1 MDKNISILER
11 VWRFDSKVAEI
22 FDKHVNQSIP
32 HYDSLQK
39 YISNISEWYL
49 KENSRV
55 YDLGCSTGNTI
66 INICKNNKGKKIEII
81 GYDTGKRMINLAK
94 KKINIKKQKKNK
106 IDVKLICQDIN
117 NIKKFK
123 NADLFLLIL
132 TFPFFSYE
140 KRKKIL
146 KQINKSL
153 NVGGCLIIV
162 DKIRSKNSNFEDILN
177 QMYFDFKLEMKLTEK
192 EIIKKAKSLRSS
204 MHLLNQETTENLF
217 KECNFKKYEIFFKCF
232 NFVGYFLT
240 K

>member
-1 MDKNISILER
+1 MNKNISILER
-11 VWRFDSKVAEI
+11 VWKFDSKVAKI

-39 YISNISEWYL
+39 YISSISEWFL
-49 KENSRV
+49 KDNSRV

-66 INICKNNKGKKIEII
+66 INICKNNKGKKIKII
-81 GYDTGKRMINLAK
+81 GYDTGKAMINLAK
-94 KKINIKKQKKNK
+94 KKINIKKQKKDK

-117 NIKKFK
+117 KIKKFK

-132 TFPFFSYE
+132 TFPFFSYDE
-140 KRKKIL
+140 RKKIL

-153 NVGGCLIIV
+153 NVGGCLVIV

-177 QMYFDFKLEMKLTEK
+177 QMYFDFKLEMKLSEK

-204 MHLLNQETTENLF
+204 MYLLNQETTEDLF

-232 NFVGYFLT
+232 NFVGYLIT

>member
-49 KENSRV
+49 KDNSRV

-94 KKINIKKQKKNK
+94 KK
-106 IDVKLICQDIN
+106 
-117 NIKKFK
+117 
-123 NADLFLLIL
+123 
-132 TFPFFSYE
+132 
-140 KRKKIL
+140 
-146 KQINKSL
+146 
-153 NVGGCLIIV
+153 
-162 DKIRSKNSNFEDILN
+162 
-177 QMYFDFKLEMKLTEK
+177 
-192 EIIKKAKSLRSS
+192 
-204 MHLLNQETTENLF
+204 
-217 KECNFKKYEIFFKCF
+217 
-232 NFVGYFLT
+232 
-240 K
+240 